1 MTDNKP
7 LSPQAAG
14 YTSLLGVAEG
24 AFDFMAQHY
33 QKRAAFAIQKSQ
45 AKINEMFNER
55 NFQVGMEALLQ
66 QKAANRKELS
76 DAAREA
82 SAKKAANEAALRV
95 ARAEAGGTNL
105 LADEFAANESAH
117 AAFYLS
123 LQTALDQ
130 MEVNHALQKGALM
143 NERFAQSQEAQLAMI
158 KPQSMGWLGA
168 AMAGLTRGVETFG
181 SLNSMVN
188 WEKE

>member
-1 MTDNKP
+1 MTQRKP
-7 LSPQAAG
+7 ISPQAAG
-14 YTSLLGVAEG
+14 GMALLGVAQG

-95 ARAEAGGTNL
+95 ARAEAGGTNQ
-105 LADEFAANESAH
+105 LAENFAANESAH
-117 AAFYLS
+117 AAYYLS

-130 MEVNHALQKGALM
+130 MEINHALQKGALM

-158 KPQSMGWLGA
+158 KPHSMGWVGA
-168 AMAGLTRGVETFG
+168 AMAGLNQGIQTFG
-181 SLNSMVN
+181 DLNSMVN
-188 WEKE
+188 WEN